1 MTSTPTRYVDVVITT
16 KGLQDRN
23 INILD
28 GTTVENKGKLILKV
42 FIHFIY
48 KIKMIVFCVCI
59 YIHPSVGSCHHGM
72 ARPLG
77 CGWGSRPP
85 DMEVSCEYIE

>member
-1 MTSTPTRYVDVVITT
+1 MKHFTALHDLQQHALGKSSSSSQNRYQVKLYLIFDEFV
-16 KGLQDRN
+16 
-23 INILD
+23 
-28 GTTVENKGKLILKV
+28 GKKLHL
-42 FIHFIY
+42 
-48 KIKMIVFCVCI
+48 
-59 YIHPSVGSCHHGM
+59 YIHISVFPSVGSCHHGM

>member
-1 MTSTPTRYVDVVITT
+1 MI
-16 KGLQDRN
+16 K
-23 INILD
+23 
-28 GTTVENKGKLILKV
+28 
-42 FIHFIY
+42 IY
-48 KIKMIVFCVCI
+48 KIQYMIIKIYKMQYMVKI
-59 YIHPSVGSCHHGM
+59 YKILYMMKIYKMQYMIKPSVGSCHHGM

>member
-1 MTSTPTRYVDVVITT
+1 MEKVLKCEDHEYRRNKIQGSYLLTQKMENNLQSRRDIEMTTYIMNEMRT
-16 KGLQDRN
+16 KFSFIID
-23 INILD
+23 IN
-28 GTTVENKGKLILKV
+28 
-42 FIHFIY
+42 
-48 KIKMIVFCVCI
+48 
-59 YIHPSVGSCHHGM
+59 PSVGSCHHGM

>member
-1 MTSTPTRYVDVVITT
+1 MLTTSIRFSNND
-16 KGLQDRN
+16 DN
-23 INILD
+23 D
-28 GTTVENKGKLILKV
+28 GDDDNNNNNNNNA
-42 FIHFIY
+42 F
-48 KIKMIVFCVCI
+48 
-59 YIHPSVGSCHHGM
+59 PSVSSCHHGM